1 MIPCK
6 KLIMNNL
13 ANLHENYLV
22 LEPKTGLIEY
32 TVPESPTSRNQ
43 KYRLT
48 VRGEFAVG
56 EK

>member
-1 MIPCK
+1 
-6 KLIMNNL
+6 MNNL

-32 TVPESPTSRNQ
+32 PVPESPTSRNQ